1 MPTNGELGEG
11 IHESIPPI
19 GMDTVQK
26 FQAPEVHHAEP
37 VTLRQDETSSSD
49 SESTKEEFAP
59 VQGIQSTMDG
69 NVLSNPTIQP
79 TITSIPSSAIN
90 LSNHPVLQDLPQFQY
105 HTTGLPDPSLP
116 PPPPPEE
123 LLDANAE
130 NGYRNYD
137 DQAFTNYK
145 AMSHREEDEHKEDC
159 DWDNGQQYI
168 SGSKKKG
175 GNFFSSLFGKK
186 SGQKRSSKGKGEK
199 HRPKSEYS
207 PTSYTNNQIP
217 DFNAYDP
224 QAFYP
229 VESLSPTSLVNSK
242 SQPDFSMSGFQSEEN
257 PGIHRSAFGQ
267 VPSNQ
272 PIYMNQDTYE
282 GSSQID
288 NHGNNQHNG
297 ALEREPL
304 TNHNEQYDQDFEQQ
318 QPRPTLERKRSMSK
332 PTDLDEILRLQ
343 EQESLEQEREKQ
355 NEPACNEEEQKL
367 RDVKIV
373 TQDNVSDVFKNDPWF
388 QNRPTTKTPSPIAP
402 VRDPDVREVPIH
414 VDQSRNV
421 GQQPIYENYKNLNI
435 QSLLRPLEVQ
445 VPKYVPCND
454 TTQEID
460 IDAILGYTGDD
471 DSNDFSREDKNY
483 SGNYGIATEDKGYTG
498 NYGIATEID
507 QIEWPKG
514 SNEEIAPSFINE
526 ERIEIDYDP
535 MANFQDSKRKKKGS
549 NFFSFGKG
557 QKKKPKRDKS
567 RQKEYIV
574 PNDQPY
580 SETYDE
586 NDALDHEE
594 KPNEI
599 TNGVH
604 EELGKG
610 ENTTS
615 SSPPSRDSSPERQT
629 KPSRGNKKKQSSGM
643 GLGNFFKTSKKKT
656 STFVEI
662 VRTVSSEEN
671 NTPQDKS
678 IVNPT
683 ILTKTQ
689 EVQEE
694 INADLNESTS
704 KAPSVASARDLA
716 RSSSFDNSAKSQKS
730 PRQKP
735 KGGLKGF
742 FRAPGVKTSRSQ
754 TSQHRYG
761 NTQPVDVSHLV
772 DDEFDDEFVEPPLAT
787 SQTIVKAVESTGV
800 SVNENDNQDPAH
812 KEELNAVDDN
822 VFIPIKEPSVHQEDI
837 QVSPE
842 NMHNIDDEERSDIET
857 IYPKSMATEIDSSEP
872 LNNAEPQ
879 ENDGCSESS
888 CSSYAGKRNNI
899 DSKSKSLD
907 KQNTVVASENKENV
921 SANGSRVD
929 EILTLDKEEHVSLPP
944 STIERKEPIEMTP
957 PPGLDT
963 ASNTSRGRGRER
975 QKKGGSGFIGLFS
988 SKPPSKPIS
997 KPRNQLPPQ
1006 QSNAG
1011 SRSRSLPRRRDSG
1024 GKGLSSLFGGNNLPS
1039 KRRPPS
1045 VDRIHT
1051 STTSLQR
1058 DNEAPDHT
1066 CQSISTESKQYGHMN
1081 GAFEDKSRRSST
1093 SSQRQPKRQ
1102 NSGLSGLFSTTPKL
1116 PSKRNTPTGTPTSST
1131 LQLSSISPAQKK
1143 QQSPRRNNT
1152 GFSGLFGSSST
1163 GQSGRRQNQGM
1174 KRSTTFPISRP
1185 QEAPPQPPNAKTTSI
1200 APQSTEM
1207 QNQGESPTGADLNP
1221 VPGQQNNDLM
1231 SSLYNSS
1238 NNDEPN
1244 QIFEQT
1250 ESNQA
1255 VYESVQDKPTNPSE
1269 KKNLKNEDIERIDLV
1284 PHEEGNK
1291 GHGDLYTISNKAQV
1305 ETKPILSAPKD
1316 SVHLQHLATEQN
1328 SDPRLNQE
1336 SVSQTLST
1344 KPPRQSGRQTGRRAG
1359 GFRKQ
1364 TPDTS
1369 ITSSVNTSR
1378 PLVNNSFDHANHSQG
1393 NTPYFMLFD
1402 SIQLNYFLCDQCSS
1416 ICNEYLLSRYY
1427 HTK

>member
-11 IHESIPPI
+11 INESIPPL

-37 VTLRQDETSSSD
+37 VTLRQDDTSSSD
-49 SESTKEEFAP
+49 SESTKGDFAP
-59 VQGIQSTMDG
+59 IEGIAGTIAGNMQPNSIVQSDT
-69 NVLSNPTIQP
+69 
-79 TITSIPSSAIN
+79 TSIPISATN
-90 LSNHPVLQDLPQFQY
+90 FCSPPVAQDLPQFQY

-116 PPPPPEE
+116 SPPPPEE

-159 DWDNGQQYI
+159 DWDDGQQYI

-199 HRPKSEYS
+199 HRPKSEYL

-229 VESLSPTSLVNSK
+229 VESLNPTSLVNSK
-242 SQPDFSMSGFQSEEN
+242 SQPDFSMPGFQSVEN
-257 PGIHRSAFGQ
+257 PGINQSRLGQ

-272 PIYMNQDTYE
+272 PIYMNQNAYE
-282 GSSQID
+282 ASSQID
-288 NHGNNQHNG
+288 NHGIEQYNG
-297 ALEREPL
+297 ALEKEPL
-304 TNHNEQYDQDFEQQ
+304 TNHNDQYDQDFEQQ

-343 EQESLEQEREKQ
+343 EQETLEQEREKQ
-355 NEPACNEEEQKL
+355 NEPAYHEEQQNL
-367 RDVKIV
+367 RDVKTV

-402 VRDPDVREVPIH
+402 IREPDVRDVPIH
-414 VDQSRNV
+414 VNQSHNA

-435 QSLLRPLEVQ
+435 QSLLKPLEPP

-471 DSNDFSREDKNY
+471 DSNDFSREDKN
-483 SGNYGIATEDKGYTG
+483 YTG

-535 MANFQDSKRKKKGS
+535 MANFQDGKRKKKGG

-557 QKKKPKRDKS
+557 HKKKPKRDGS
-567 RQKEYIV
+567 RQKEYV
-574 PNDQPY
+574 VHNDQPY
-580 SETYDE
+580 SGTYDE
-586 NDALDHEE
+586 KDALGHEE
-594 KPNEI
+594 KSYET
-599 TNGVH
+599 TNGVQD
-604 EELGKG
+604 ELTKG
-610 ENTTS
+610 ETTTS
-615 SSPPSRDSSPERQT
+615 SSPPSRDSSPEKQT

-671 NTPQDKS
+671 NTLQDRN
-678 IVNPT
+678 IVNST
-683 ILTKTQ
+683 SITKTQ

-694 INADLNESTS
+694 SDANLNESSS

-716 RSSSFDNSAKSQKS
+716 RSSSFDNSAKSQRS

-742 FRAPGVKTSRSQ
+742 FRAPGAKTSRSQ
-754 TSQHRYG
+754 TSQKKYG

-772 DDEFDDEFVEPPLAT
+772 DEEFDDEFVEPPLAT
-787 SQTIVKAVESTGV
+787 SQTIVNAVESTGF
-800 SVNENDNQDPAH
+800 SVNENDNQDPAY
-812 KEELNAVDDN
+812 KEQLNGVDDN
-822 VFIPIKEPSVHQEDI
+822 VFLPIKEPSVHQDDI
-837 QVSPE
+837 QVSTQ
-842 NMHNIDDEERSDIET
+842 NAYKIDDGERSDIET
-857 IYPKSMATEIDSSEP
+857 IYPKSIATELDSSEP
-872 LNNAEPQ
+872 RKNAEPQ
-879 ENDGCSESS
+879 EHDGCSASS
-888 CSSYAGKRNNI
+888 CSSYTG
-899 DSKSKSLD
+899 
-907 KQNTVVASENKENV
+907 KQNNHDGNTTGLEQKNTSENKENV
-921 SANGSRVD
+921 SVNDSRVD
-929 EILTLDKEEHVSLPP
+929 EIIALDQEEHVSLPP
-944 STIERKEPIEMTP
+944 STIERNEPIEMTP

-963 ASNTSRGRGRER
+963 VSNKSRGRGRDR
-975 QKKGGSGFIGLFS
+975 QKNGGAGFIGLFS
-988 SKPPSKPIS
+988 SKPPSQSTSRPQ
-997 KPRNQLPPQ
+997 NQLPPP

-1011 SRSRSLPRRRDSG
+1011 GRSRSLPRRRDSG
-1024 GKGLSSLFGGNNLPS
+1024 GKGLSSLFGSKNLPS

-1045 VDRIHT
+1045 ADRTHA
-1051 STTSLQR
+1051 SNTSLQR
-1058 DNEAPDHT
+1058 ENEAPDHT
-1066 CQSISTESKQYGHMN
+1066 CQSINTESKQYGHMN
-1081 GAFEDKSRRSST
+1081 GDQKAFEDKSRRSST

-1131 LQLSSISPAQKK
+1131 LQLSTLSPAQKK
-1143 QQSPRRNNT
+1143 QQSPKRSNT
-1152 GFSGLFGSSST
+1152 GFSGIFGSSST

-1185 QEAPPQPPNAKTTSI
+1185 QEAPPQPPSVKTKSI
-1200 APQSTEM
+1200 APQASEM
-1207 QNQGESPTGADLNP
+1207 QHIPD
-1221 VPGQQNNDLM
+1221 QQNNDLL

-1238 NNDEPN
+1238 NNDDPN
-1244 QIFEQT
+1244 PIFEKT
-1250 ESNQA
+1250 ENNQA
-1255 VYESVQDKPTNPSE
+1255 VYESVQDKPTNLGE
-1269 KKNLKNEDIERIDLV
+1269 KENLRNEDIERIEVV
-1284 PHEEGNK
+1284 PHEESNK
-1291 GHGDLYTISNKAQV
+1291 RHGELYTISNKAQV
-1305 ETKPILSAPKD
+1305 DTKPIRTTPKD
-1316 SVHLQHLATEQN
+1316 HSHVQNVPTEQK
-1328 SDPRLNQE
+1328 SDPQWNQE

-1344 KPPRQSGRQTGRRAG
+1344 KPPRQTGRQTGRRAG
-1359 GFRKQ
+1359 RFRKQ
-1364 TPDTS
+1364 TPDTT
-1369 ITSSVNTSR
+1369 ITSNMNTSR
-1378 PLVNNSFDHANHSQG
+1378 PLVNNSFDQANQSQG
-1393 NTPYFMLFD
+1393 KKPNFMFFKYIKHK
-1402 SIQLNYFLCDQCSS
+1402 SV
-1416 ICNEYLLSRYY
+1416 
-1427 HTK
+1427 